1 MKMSYK
7 FINAV
12 LILALG
18 VMLNSCINTE
28 RNIKINKDGSG
39 TENQTL
45 DLSKEFYDIM
55 IAMASAFDS
64 TKTDSIRDSLYSDPD
79 FIRNAE
85 NKIGGKDGLTLNS
98 VTAVTNPDSSR
109 TFRLSYNFDK
119 VEKIAT
125 AMNINNSDDDK
136 KSKSDISY
144 KESGDKVNFYYKY
157 FSSVDTSL
165 QKMSDQQ
172 KKEFS
177 SLFEGKALIFNIDF
191 PYDIESSNATGV
203 NGRTA
208 TWRFPIDKFYLEKS
222 EFELKAILKK

>member
-109 TFRLSYNFDK
+109 TFKLSYNFDK

>member
-1 MKMSYK
+1 MPFKSM
-7 FINAV
+7 NAV
-12 LILALG
+12 LIISLA
-18 VMLNSCINTE
+18 VMLYSCINTE

-39 TENQTL
+39 TETQTL

-79 FIRNAE
+79 FTRNAE
-85 NKIGGKDGLTLNS
+85 NKIGGQDGLTLNS
-98 VTAVTNPDSSR
+98 VSAVTNPDSSR

-125 AMNINNSDDDK
+125 AMNINNSQEDK
-136 KSKSDISY
+136 KSTTDISY

-157 FSSVDTSL
+157 VAEVDTSL
-165 QKMSDQQ
+165 KAMSEQQ
-172 KKEFS
+172 KKGII
-177 SLFEGKALIFNIDF
+177 SLFDGKALVFNIDF
-191 PYDIESSNATGV
+191 PYTIESSNANEV
-203 NGRTA
+203 SGRTA
-208 TWRFPIDKFYLEKS
+208 TWRFPMDKFYLEKS

>member
-109 TFRLSYNFDK
+109 TFKLSYNFDK

-157 FSSVDTSL
+157 FSSVDTAL

>member
-1 MKMSYK
+1 MSYK

-109 TFRLSYNFDK
+109 TFKLSYNFDK

-157 FSSVDTSL
+157 FSSVDTAL